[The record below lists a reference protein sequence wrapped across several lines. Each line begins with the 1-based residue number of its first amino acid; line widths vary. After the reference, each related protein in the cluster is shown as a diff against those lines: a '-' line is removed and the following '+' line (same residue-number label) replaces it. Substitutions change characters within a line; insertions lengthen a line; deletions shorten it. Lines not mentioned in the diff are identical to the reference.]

1 MKPVIGTWALV
12 ESMVFGELEREALK
26 ELDGLIYQ
34 EHLLTMNALTGDEF
48 NEERRTARTVF
59 NRLGKRHVPWGRW
72 TPQKTPVD
80 AYREAQERHKDPAYR
95 AKIEQLQSELDGR
108 AEAIKK
114 AVQTE
119 LEVRKAA
126 QKDREERAAASKKT
140 AGRHYVNRV
149 PWRSRSI
156 R

>member
-1 MKPVIGTWALV
+1 MFP
-12 ESMVFGELEREALK
+12 ELEREALS
-26 ELDGLIYQ
+26 ELDQLIYQ

-48 NEERRTARTVF
+48 NEERRTARDIFT
-59 NRLGKRHVPWGRW
+59 RLGRRSMPWGQW
-72 TPQKTPVD
+72 TPQKTPAD
-80 AYREAQERHKDPAYR
+80 AYREAQERHKDPVYK

-126 QKDREERAAASKKT
+126 QKDREERAAAGKRT
-140 AGRHYVNRV
+140 AGRRHANRV